1 MRSGLTGSVRAQS
14 KLGELEKK
22 RKEATSDQKEKN
34 TTRAKLEADVSD
46 LEEQIRKHE
55 RTQVTIPSVNLPCIV
70 WIIHYTLYC

>member
-1 MRSGLTGSVRAQS
+1 MHGQS

-34 TTRAKLEADVSD
+34 TKRAKLEADVLD

-55 RTQVTIPSVNLPCIV
+55 QTQVTTASMNLYV
-70 WIIHYTLYC
+70 LFALYIRLLRDK

>member
-1 MRSGLTGSVRAQS
+1 MHGQS

-34 TTRAKLEADVSD
+34 TKRAKLEADVLD

-55 RTQVTIPSVNLPCIV
+55 QTQVTTASMNLYV
-70 WIIHYTLYC
+70 LFALYIILLRDK